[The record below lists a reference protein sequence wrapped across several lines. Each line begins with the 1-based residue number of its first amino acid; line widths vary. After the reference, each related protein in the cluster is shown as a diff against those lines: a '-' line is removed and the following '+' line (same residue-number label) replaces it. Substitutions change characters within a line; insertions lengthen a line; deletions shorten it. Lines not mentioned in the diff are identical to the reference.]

1 MREPL
6 GFLSL
11 YSLLT
16 PEEKEA
22 CETGL
27 WRGYMTISEPT
38 TGLHLLYYGARCAL
52 DRRPCVVLMPTQ
64 GARRRLLVWVPQIKA
79 LPRVTLL
86 AVDAGVAISRVCP
99 LWMRLVGS
107 IDQQR
112 AEPVTS
118 LIAQEAGYWCGIY

>member
-6 GFLSL
+6 GILNL

-16 PEEKEA
+16 PEEKA
-22 CETGL
+22 SCETGL
-27 WRGYMTISEPT
+27 RRGYMMIPSPT

-52 DRRPCVVLMPTQ
+52 DRRPCVVLMPQ
-64 GARRRLLVWVPQIKA
+64 EGVRRKLLVWVPQIKA

-86 AVDAGVAISRVCP
+86 AVDAGVVISRVCP
-99 LWMRLVGS
+99 HWMKLVGFVGAE
-107 IDQQR
+107 R

-118 LIAQEAGYWCGIY
+118 LIAQEASYWCGIS